1 MERAGIKTV
10 SREDALQRLL
20 SDIKNLMEDLYQSG
34 FDSTLKSF
42 DAMAKQT
49 AAYGM
54 ELLSALLTQLADGLK
69 MRRHQIRAQGTQDGL
84 AGVYTK
90 LSLYIDLCEE
100 KIELDKGIAYYGSGA
115 QCQD

>member
-1 MERAGIKTV
+1 MLYSGCCQTSKILWRTCTRAVLT
-10 SREDALQRLL
+10 QC
-20 SDIKNLMEDLYQSG
+20 
-34 FDSTLKSF
+34 TLKSF

-115 QCQD
+115 EGQD